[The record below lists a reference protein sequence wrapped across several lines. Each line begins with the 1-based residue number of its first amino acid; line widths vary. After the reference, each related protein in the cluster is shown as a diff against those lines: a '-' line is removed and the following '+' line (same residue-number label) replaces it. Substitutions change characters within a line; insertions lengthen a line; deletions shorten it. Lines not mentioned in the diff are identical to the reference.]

1 MPYGKYTDSDSQ
13 ICIYKQ
19 DADGN
24 RIGERLG
31 CHATEN
37 EADAQL
43 AALYASENMTVQLPA
58 EMNLDTRYYTGGA
71 IRAAGDG
78 IIEGYLVPFNT
89 PDNPDF
95 YGTYFDT
102 QTDYMLNDYPVL
114 RAFILYNH
122 GLDETLNVRT
132 MGTFLR
138 AKIDDIGLWVQ
149 AQLNM
154 RDEWEQ
160 EVYKLAQAGKLGW
173 SSGALPQAVDVADD
187 GHIKCWPIIEGSLTP
202 APAAVPFASQIYTR
216 SSYQAALNSAKDG
229 VTREE
234 PSGATPVSNTLS
246 NDKQLKNQELRT
258 MADNKRNLAD
268 VATMLQ
274 QVLAALM
281 EYVNMEAGEGGE
293 AMPPEVQE
301 EMQNEMQTQ
310 MSARL
315 ADMEAQLKDMRP
327 EQIRSLLEEQAIE
340 MLPGVVEQYQKDKAA
355 RDKQMRAAAKKA
367 FQQIEPTPAPGYVRG
382 NGNGNG
388 SMSVSEPRRYWP
400 LNLQAMMFVQRVMKS
415 RGQAVSDDFMQTLA
429 GRTAMALEKKDA
441 LVYNPHVRSVLPATR
456 ADEIV
461 TSTNSGNGDEWIGVA
476 YDSELWEKARHNRV
490 YQELQGMGMRVVE
503 VPQGYES
510 TVIFTES
517 SDPTVYTITQSADLD
532 ATSRP
537 TVVVPVTAPGT
548 GQVTLTPGYLGMAI
562 AYTSVFEEDSLIAAA
577 PQLNEQMNEKA
588 EETIE
593 QLFING
599 DTEAGTTNVNY
610 DGSSAAAITAY
621 YKASNGARKYALVTG
636 SSTSRSG
643 GTLDEND
650 FRLTLALFPTEI
662 QARQDKIAFI
672 VDMQTHNTALDILAA
687 KTQDVRGTNATI
699 DTGLLNNLYG
709 VSVLRSGFLPLT
721 ASDGKVT
728 YNATGTLGQIL
739 AIYAPYWAMG
749 WKRRITL
756 ETQKDILAQTNLIVA
771 TFRLGFLAR
780 GAGASVESYNLTIA

>member
-1 MPYGKYTDSDSQ
+1 MPYGKVTDGEQ
-13 ICIYKQ
+13 ICIYKL
-19 DADGN
+19 DVDGN
-24 RIGERLG
+24 QIGESLG
-31 CHATEN
+31 CHATDS

-58 EMNLDTRYYTGGA
+58 EMSVDTRYYMGGA

-89 PDNPDF
+89 PENPDF

-102 QTDYMLNDYPVL
+102 QTDYMLNDYPIL

-173 SSGALPQAVDVADD
+173 SSGALPQAVEVADD
-187 GHIKCWPIIEGSLTP
+187 GHIKRWAIIEGSLTP
-202 APAAVPFASQIYTR
+202 TPAAVPFASQIYTR
-216 SSYQAALNSAKDG
+216 SSYQAALNSAIDG
-229 VTREE
+229 ATREE
-234 PSGATPVSNTLS
+234 PSGATPVSSTLLE
-246 NDKQLKNQELRT
+246 DQQLTNQELKT

-281 EYVNMEAGEGGE
+281 EYVNMEAGDGGE
-293 AMPPEVQE
+293 EMPPEVQE
-301 EMQNEMQTQ
+301 EVQNEMQTQ

-315 ADMEAQLKDMRP
+315 AEMEAQLKDMRP
-327 EQIRSLLEEQAIE
+327 EQIRSLLEDQAMEI
-340 MLPGVVEQYQKDKAA
+340 LPGVVEQYQKDKAA
-355 RDKQMRAAAKKA
+355 RDKQMRAAVKNA
-367 FQQIEPTPAPGYVRG
+367 FQQVEPTPAPGYVRG
-382 NGNGNG
+382 NGNGAL
-388 SMSVSEPRRYWP
+388 SVSEPRRYWP
-400 LNLQAMMFVQRVMKS
+400 LDLQAMMFVQRVMKS
-415 RGQAVSDDFMQTLA
+415 RGQAVSADFMQTLA
-429 GRTAMALEKKDA
+429 GRTAMALEKKDP

-456 ADEIV
+456 SDEIV

-476 YDSELWEKARHNRV
+476 YDSELWEKVRHNRI

-510 TVIFTES
+510 TVIFTEG
-517 SDPTVYTITQSADLD
+517 SDPTVYTLTQSEDLD

-548 GQVTLTPGYLGMAI
+548 GQGTLTPGYLGMAI

-577 PQLNEQMNEKA
+577 PQLNAQMNEKA

-599 DTEAGTTNVNY
+599 DTEAGSTNVNY

-636 SSTSRSG
+636 SSTSRDG
-643 GTLDEND
+643 GALDEND
-650 FRLTLALFPTEI
+650 FRLTLALFPTEV

-672 VDMQTHNTALDILAA
+672 LDVQTHNTALDILAT

-699 DTGLLNNLYG
+699 DTGLLNNIYG
-709 VSVLRSGFLPLT
+709 VKVLRSGFMPLT

-728 YNATGTLGQIL
+728 YNAAGTLGQIL
-739 AIYAPYWAMG
+739 AVYAPYWAMG